1 MVRKTLV
8 ISLGFFILA
17 SLTGEARSQGW
28 GRVPTVEFQY
38 GRNSRDCSCRD
49 RGPRDY
55 RGGGSPQ
62 RDWYVAASW
71 QPGPLPS
78 YRSDY
83 GEVDPRM
90 YNQADFAPRLTY
102 DDRDY
107 YRPAALPIRYDY
119 QRQDIPLD
127 MAPFVSHRPQDTED
141 MYLGKGL
148 FGQPRAFAKD
158 EPVRNLFRYLLP

>member
-1 MVRKTLV
+1 MVRKSLV
-8 ISLGFFILA
+8 ISLGLFWVAAIA
-17 SLTGEARSQGW
+17 GDVWSQGW
-28 GRVPTVEFQY
+28 GRLPTVEFEY
-38 GRNSRDCSCRD
+38 GRGSQDCGCRD

-71 QPGPLPS
+71 QPGPLPM
-78 YRSDY
+78 YRNDY
-83 GEVDPRM
+83 GEVDPRWGHR
-90 YNQADFAPRLTY
+90 ADYAPRLAY

-107 YRPAALPIRYDY
+107 YRPAALPIRYDAP
-119 QRQDIPLD
+119 RADVPLD
-127 MAPFVSHRPQDTED
+127 IAPFVAHRPQDTED